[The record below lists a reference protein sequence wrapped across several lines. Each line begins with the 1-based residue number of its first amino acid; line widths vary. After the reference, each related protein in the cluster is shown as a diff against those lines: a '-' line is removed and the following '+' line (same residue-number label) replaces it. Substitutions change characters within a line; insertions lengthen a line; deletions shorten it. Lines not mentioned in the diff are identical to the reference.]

1 MLWYGFSLGKELGQ
15 GTYTAFNAANGCSDI
30 TVVVI
35 VFFSCRF
42 ESMTM
47 ITLRLSLR
55 VVFGQE
61 VFVRWFFCIEGSEAS
76 VPPLA
81 RIIEQMMLLS
91 GTENDDVDCGGVAGS
106 GYCVQIAYQSI

>member
-1 MLWYGFSLGKELGQ
+1 M
-15 GTYTAFNAANGCSDI
+15 
-30 TVVVI
+30 V
-35 VFFSCRF
+35 
-42 ESMTM
+42 
-47 ITLRLSLR
+47 
-55 VVFGQE
+55 
-61 VFVRWFFCIEGSEAS
+61 FCIEGSEAS